1 MRHSNAISLAPLTLE
16 HHVAPLQAVYTAT
29 PGYWALYSLAACPLD
44 QAAHDL
50 QAASATPGRSIMGI
64 VRRRIADDRRG
75 DVELVGLVDFRLHWP
90 GQHVVYI
97 GMLLV
102 VEALQRQGIGRQS
115 WHLLEPWLSQT
126 AKMYKARLGVEQFNP
141 GALKIF
147 EHLGFHL
154 TGQTDRHRVG
164 TKLVRLLYME
174 KEW

>member
-1 MRHSNAISLAPLTLE
+1 MSHSSTISLVPLTIE
-16 HHVAPLQAVYTAT
+16 HHMAALQTVYEAAPS
-29 PGYWALYSLAACPLD
+29 YWALYGLLACPPT
-44 QAAHDL
+44 QAEHDL
-50 QAASATPGRSIMGI
+50 QAAGATPGRSIMGM
-64 VRRRIADDRRG
+64 VRRTAEKKVQG
-75 DVELVGLVDFRLHWP
+75 LGELVGLVDFRLHWP

-97 GMLLV
+97 GMVLV

-126 AKMYKARLGVEQFNP
+126 AKMHKARVGVEQFNP
-141 GALKIF
+141 GALKFF

-164 TKLVRLLYME
+164 AKLVRLLYLE